1 MKLVILSFLLVAVVV
16 RAATVIFVARC
27 PIITVTVDV
36 QSNAVACA
44 TGVVYNV
51 EIPQP
56 IGNYRDSI
64 TFGSLQECLQSP
76 TIVTNAIYTQ
86 CAIWK
91 SLTKSHWNLDDPTI
105 IFSVGDTTVITN
117 VQESVP

>member
-1 MKLVILSFLLVAVVV
+1 MKLIILSFLLIAVVV

-27 PIITVTVDV
+27 PVITVTVDA

-56 IGNYRDSI
+56 VGNYRDSI